1 MKHRLLYI
9 APHRPG
15 RSPGQRF
22 RFEQFMQF
30 LESEGFEITYSFL
43 LNEWD
48 DRKFYKRGNYLLK
61 CWIAF
66 KCVIIRLFDVLRASR
81 FDYIIVY
88 REAHF
93 WGWAIFEKLLSKS
106 RAALL
111 FDFDDAIWLNDISE
125 SNKNLS
131 WLKSSAKTAK
141 IAQLAD
147 VVMVGNSF
155 LADYARQS
163 NQNVAIVPT
172 VIDTTLYK
180 YRGAVD
186 STTVTIG
193 WIGSTTTLKHFQNAI
208 PALTAIKK
216 KYGNKVNFKVIVDV
230 DYSVDELEL
239 KSTKWNKDTELEEL
253 NKVDIGIMPL
263 PDDKWSCGKCGF
275 KGIQYMALG
284 IATVMSPVGV
294 NTDIIEHGVNGF
306 LASTDTEWID
316 CLSQLIES
324 VELRRRL
331 GEAARKTI
339 NERYSVRSQESNLL
353 NAILLAGRLKGIRH
367 KA

>member
-1 MKHRLLYI
+1 MPSKLLYI

-22 RFEQFMQF
+22 RFEQYTDF
-30 LESEGFEITYSFL
+30 LESEGFTITYSFL
-43 LNEWD
+43 LNAWD
-48 DRKFYKRGNYLLK
+48 DRHFYQRGNYLLK
-61 CWIAF
+61 CWIAL
-66 KCVIIRLFDVLRASR
+66 KCVIIRLLDVLRAWR
-81 FDYIIVY
+81 YDYIIVY

-93 WGWAIFEKLLSKS
+93 WGWAIFEKLLSMS
-106 RAALL
+106 RAAMI
-111 FDFDDAIWLNDISE
+111 FDFDDAIWLNDTSE

-141 IAQLAD
+141 IAHLAN
-147 VVMVGNSF
+147 VVTVGNSF

-163 NQNVAIVPT
+163 NPNVVIVPT
-172 VIDTTLYK
+172 AIDTDAYK

-186 STTVTIG
+186 SEPVTIG

-208 PALTAIKK
+208 PALTAIKQ
-216 KYGNKVNFKVIVDV
+216 KYGNRVNFKVIVDV
-230 DYSVDELEL
+230 DYEVPELGL
-239 KSTKWNKDTELEEL
+239 KSTKWRKDTEVEEL

-263 PDDKWSCGKCGF
+263 PDDRWSCGKCGF

-306 LASTDTEWID
+306 LASTDSEWID

-324 VELRRRL
+324 VELRQRL

-339 NERYSVRSQESNLL
+339 DERYSVRSQEGNLL
-353 NAILLAGRLKGIRH
+353 NAILLAGKIKGTRN
-367 KA
+367 

>member
-1 MKHRLLYI
+1 MKNRLLYI

-22 RFEQFMQF
+22 RFEQYFDF
-30 LESEGFEITYSFL
+30 LESEGFTIAYSFL
-43 LNEWD
+43 LNAWD
-48 DRKFYKRGNYLLK
+48 DRHFYQRGNYLLK
-61 CWIAF
+61 CWIAL
-66 KCVIIRLFDVLRASR
+66 KCVIIRLFDVLRAWR
-81 FDYIIVY
+81 YDYVIVY

-93 WGWAIFEKLLSKS
+93 WGWAIFEKLLSMS
-106 RAALL
+106 RAAMI
-111 FDFDDAIWLNDISE
+111 FDFDDAIWLNDTSE

-141 IAQLAD
+141 IASLAN
-147 VVMVGNSF
+147 VVTVGNSF

-163 NQNVAIVPT
+163 NRNVVIVPT
-172 VIDTTLYK
+172 AIDTDAYK

-186 STTVTIG
+186 SEPVTIG

-208 PALTAIKK
+208 PALTAIKL
-216 KYGNKVNFKVIVDV
+216 KYGNRVNFKVIVDV
-230 DYSVDELEL
+230 DYEVPELGL
-239 KSTKWNKDTELEEL
+239 KSTKWRKDTEVEEL

-263 PDDKWSCGKCGF
+263 PDDRWSCGKCGF

-306 LASTDTEWID
+306 LASTDSEWID

-324 VELRRRL
+324 VELRQRL
-331 GEAARKTI
+331 GKAARKTI
-339 NERYSVRSQESNLL
+339 DERYSVRSQQGNLL
-353 NAILLAGRLKGIRH
+353 NAILLAGKLKGTRN
-367 KA
+367 

>member
-1 MKHRLLYI
+1 MPSKLLYI

-22 RFEQFMQF
+22 RFEQYTDF
-30 LESEGFEITYSFL
+30 LESEGFTITYSFL
-43 LNEWD
+43 LNAWD
-48 DRKFYKRGNYLLK
+48 DRHFYQRGNYLLK
-61 CWIAF
+61 CWIAL
-66 KCVIIRLFDVLRASR
+66 KCVIIRLFDVLRAWR
-81 FDYIIVY
+81 YNYVIVY

-93 WGWAIFEKLLSKS
+93 WGWAIFEKLLSMS
-106 RAALL
+106 RAAMI
-111 FDFDDAIWLNDISE
+111 FDFDDAIWLNDTSE

-141 IAQLAD
+141 IARLAN
-147 VVMVGNSF
+147 VVTVGNSF

-163 NQNVAIVPT
+163 NQDVVIVPT
-172 VIDTTLYK
+172 AIDTDAYK

-186 STTVTIG
+186 SEPVTIG

-208 PALTAIKK
+208 PALTAIKL
-216 KYGNKVNFKVIVDV
+216 KYGNRVNFKVIVDV
-230 DYSVDELEL
+230 DYEVPELGL
-239 KSTKWNKDTELEEL
+239 KSTKWRKDTEVEEL

-263 PDDKWSCGKCGF
+263 PDDRWSCGKCGF

-306 LASTDTEWID
+306 LASTDSEWID

-324 VELRRRL
+324 VELRQRL

-339 NERYSVRSQESNLL
+339 DERYSVRSQQGNLL
-353 NAILLAGRLKGIRH
+353 NAILLAGKLKGTKI
-367 KA
+367 

>member
-9 APHRPG
+9 APHRPE

-61 CWIAF
+61 CWIAL

-93 WGWAIFEKLLSKS
+93 WGWAIFETLLSKS

-141 IAQLAD
+141 IAQLAN

-163 NQNVAIVPT
+163 NQNVMIVPT

-186 STTVTIG
+186 STPVTIG

-306 LASTDTEWID
+306 LASTDSEWID
-316 CLSQLIES
+316 CLSQLVES

-339 NERYSVRSQESNLL
+339 DERYSVRSQESNLL
-353 NAILLAGRLKGIRH
+353 NAIELAGKIKGTRH

>member
-1 MKHRLLYI
+1 MPSKLLYI

-22 RFEQFMQF
+22 RFEQYTDF
-30 LESEGFEITYSFL
+30 LESEGFTITYSFL
-43 LNEWD
+43 LNAWD
-48 DRKFYKRGNYLLK
+48 DRHFYQRGNYLLK
-61 CWIAF
+61 CWIAL
-66 KCVIIRLFDVLRASR
+66 KCVIIRLFDVLRAWR
-81 FDYIIVY
+81 YDYIIVY

-93 WGWAIFEKLLSKS
+93 WGWAIFEKLLSMS
-106 RAALL
+106 RAALI
-111 FDFDDAIWLNDISE
+111 FDFDDAIWLNDTSE

-141 IAQLAD
+141 IAHLAN
-147 VVMVGNSF
+147 VVTVGNSF

-163 NQNVAIVPT
+163 NPNVVIVPT
-172 VIDTTLYK
+172 AIDTDAYK

-186 STTVTIG
+186 SEPVTIG

-208 PALTAIKK
+208 PALTAIKQ
-216 KYGNKVNFKVIVDV
+216 KYGNRVNFKVIVDV
-230 DYSVDELEL
+230 DYEEPELGL
-239 KSTKWNKDTELEEL
+239 KSTKWSKDTEVEEL

-263 PDDKWSCGKCGF
+263 PDDRWSCGKCGF

-294 NTDIIEHGVNGF
+294 NTDIIEHGKNGF
-306 LASTDTEWID
+306 LASSDSEWID

-324 VELRRRL
+324 VELRQRL

-339 NERYSVRSQESNLL
+339 DERYSVRSQQGNLL
-353 NAILLAGRLKGIRH
+353 NAILLAGKIKGTRN
-367 KA
+367 

>member
-22 RFEQFMQF
+22 RFEQYTDF
-30 LESEGFEITYSFL
+30 LESEGFTITYSFL
-43 LNEWD
+43 LNAWD
-48 DRKFYKRGNYLLK
+48 DRHFYQRGNYLLK
-61 CWIAF
+61 CWIAL
-66 KCVIIRLFDVLRASR
+66 KCVIIRLFDVLRAWR
-81 FDYIIVY
+81 YDYVIVY

-93 WGWAIFEKLLSKS
+93 WGWAIFEKLLSMS
-106 RAALL
+106 RAAMI
-111 FDFDDAIWLNDISE
+111 FDFDDAIWLNDTSE

-141 IAQLAD
+141 IASLAN
-147 VVMVGNSF
+147 VVTVGNSF

-163 NQNVAIVPT
+163 NQNVVIVPT
-172 VIDTTLYK
+172 AIDTDAYK

-186 STTVTIG
+186 SELVTIG

-208 PALTAIKK
+208 PALTAIKL
-216 KYGNKVNFKVIVDV
+216 KYGNRVNFKVIVDV
-230 DYSVDELEL
+230 DYEVPELGL
-239 KSTKWNKDTELEEL
+239 KSTKWRKDTEVEEL

-263 PDDKWSCGKCGF
+263 PDDRWSCGKCGF

-306 LASTDTEWID
+306 LASTDNEWVD

-324 VELRRRL
+324 VELRQRL

-339 NERYSVRSQESNLL
+339 DERYSVRSQQGNLL
-353 NAILLAGRLKGIRH
+353 NAILLAGKLKGTKI
-367 KA
+367 

>member
-1 MKHRLLYI
+1 MPSKLLYI

-22 RFEQFMQF
+22 RFEQYTDF
-30 LESEGFEITYSFL
+30 LESEGFTITYSFL
-43 LNEWD
+43 LNAWD
-48 DRKFYKRGNYLLK
+48 DRHFYQRGNYLLK
-61 CWIAF
+61 CWIAL
-66 KCVIIRLFDVLRASR
+66 KCVIIRMFDVLRAWR
-81 FDYIIVY
+81 YDYVIVY

-93 WGWAIFEKLLSKS
+93 WGWAIFEKLLSMS
-106 RAALL
+106 RAALI
-111 FDFDDAIWLNDISE
+111 FDFDDAIWLNDTSE

-141 IAQLAD
+141 ITHLAN
-147 VVMVGNSF
+147 VVTVGNSF

-163 NQNVAIVPT
+163 NPNVVIVPT
-172 VIDTTLYK
+172 AIDTDAYK

-186 STTVTIG
+186 SEPVMIG

-208 PALTAIKK
+208 PALTAIKQ
-216 KYGNKVNFKVIVDV
+216 KYGNRVNFKVIVDV
-230 DYSVDELEL
+230 DYEVPELGL
-239 KSTKWNKDTELEEL
+239 KSTKWCKDTEVEEL

-263 PDDKWSCGKCGF
+263 PDDRWSCGKCGF
-275 KGIQYMALG
+275 KGIQYMALS

-306 LASTDTEWID
+306 LASTDSEWID

-324 VELRRRL
+324 LELRQRL
-331 GEAARKTI
+331 GKAARETI
-339 NERYSVRSQESNLL
+339 VERYSVRSQEGNLL
-353 NAILLAGRLKGIRH
+353 NAILLAGKIKGTRN
-367 KA
+367 

>member
-22 RFEQFMQF
+22 RFEQYTDF
-30 LESEGFEITYSFL
+30 LESEGFTITYSFL
-43 LNEWD
+43 LNAWD
-48 DRKFYKRGNYLLK
+48 DRHFYQRGNYLLK
-61 CWIAF
+61 CWIAL
-66 KCVIIRLFDVLRASR
+66 KCVIIRLFDVLRAWR
-81 FDYIIVY
+81 YDYIIVY

-93 WGWAIFEKLLSKS
+93 WGWAIFEKLLSMS
-106 RAALL
+106 RAALI
-111 FDFDDAIWLNDISE
+111 FDFDDAIWLNDTSE

-141 IAQLAD
+141 IARLAN
-147 VVMVGNSF
+147 VVTVGNSF

-163 NQNVAIVPT
+163 NQDVVIVPT
-172 VIDTTLYK
+172 AIDTDAYK

-186 STTVTIG
+186 SEPVTIG

-208 PALTAIKK
+208 PALTTIKL
-216 KYGNKVNFKVIVDV
+216 KYGNRVNFKVIVDV
-230 DYSVDELEL
+230 DYEVPELGL
-239 KSTKWNKDTELEEL
+239 KSTKWRKDTEVEEL

-263 PDDKWSCGKCGF
+263 PDDRWSCGKCGF

-294 NTDIIEHGVNGF
+294 NTDIIEHGANGF
-306 LASTDTEWID
+306 LASTDNEWID

-324 VELRRRL
+324 VELRQRL
-331 GEAARKTI
+331 GKAARKTI
-339 NERYSVRSQESNLL
+339 DERYSVRSQQGNLL
-353 NAILLAGRLKGIRH
+353 NAIFLAKKLKGTRR
-367 KA
+367 

>member
-1 MKHRLLYI
+1 MPSKLLYI

-22 RFEQFMQF
+22 RFEQYTDF
-30 LESEGFEITYSFL
+30 LESEGFTITYSFL
-43 LNEWD
+43 LNAWD
-48 DRKFYKRGNYLLK
+48 DRHFYQRGNYLLK
-61 CWIAF
+61 CWIAL
-66 KCVIIRLFDVLRASR
+66 KCVIIRMFDVLRAWR
-81 FDYIIVY
+81 YDYVIVY

-93 WGWAIFEKLLSKS
+93 WGWAIFEKLLSMS
-106 RAALL
+106 RVAMI
-111 FDFDDAIWLNDISE
+111 FDFDDAIWLNDTSE

-141 IAQLAD
+141 NARLAN
-147 VVMVGNSF
+147 VVTVGNSF

-163 NQNVAIVPT
+163 NRNVVIVPT
-172 VIDTTLYK
+172 AIDTDAYK

-186 STTVTIG
+186 SEPVTIG

-208 PALTAIKK
+208 PALTAIKQ
-216 KYGNKVNFKVIVDV
+216 KYGNRVNFRVIVDV
-230 DYSVDELEL
+230 DYEVPELGL
-239 KSTKWNKDTELEEL
+239 KSTKWHKDTEVEEL

-263 PDDKWSCGKCGF
+263 PDDRWSCGKCGF

-306 LASTDTEWID
+306 LASTDSEWID

-324 VELRRRL
+324 VELRQRL

-339 NERYSVRSQESNLL
+339 DERYSVRSQQGNLL
-353 NAILLAGRLKGIRH
+353 NAILLAGKIKGTRN
-367 KA
+367 

>member
-1 MKHRLLYI
+1 MPSKLLYI

-22 RFEQFMQF
+22 RFEQYTDF
-30 LESEGFEITYSFL
+30 LESEGFTITYSFL
-43 LNEWD
+43 LNAWD
-48 DRKFYKRGNYLLK
+48 DRHFYQRGNYLLK
-61 CWIAF
+61 CWIAL
-66 KCVIIRLFDVLRASR
+66 KCVIIRLFDVLRAWR
-81 FDYIIVY
+81 YDYVIVY

-93 WGWAIFEKLLSKS
+93 WGWAIFEKLLSMS
-106 RAALL
+106 RAAMI
-111 FDFDDAIWLNDISE
+111 FDFDDAIWLNDTSE

-141 IAQLAD
+141 IARLAN
-147 VVMVGNSF
+147 VVTVGNSF

-163 NQNVAIVPT
+163 NQNVVIVPT
-172 VIDTTLYK
+172 AIDTDAYK

-186 STTVTIG
+186 SEPVMIG

-208 PALTAIKK
+208 PALTAIKQ
-216 KYGNKVNFKVIVDV
+216 KYGNRVNFKVIVDV
-230 DYSVDELEL
+230 DYEEPELGL
-239 KSTKWNKDTELEEL
+239 KSTKWSKDTEVEEL

-263 PDDKWSCGKCGF
+263 PDDRWSCGKCGF

-294 NTDIIEHGVNGF
+294 NTDIIEHGANGF
-306 LASTDTEWID
+306 LASTDSEWID

-324 VELRRRL
+324 VKLRQRL
-331 GEAARKTI
+331 GKAARKTI
-339 NERYSVRSQESNLL
+339 DERYSVRSQQGNLL
-353 NAILLAGRLKGIRH
+353 NAILLAGKIKGTRN
-367 KA
+367 

>member
-1 MKHRLLYI
+1 MPSKLLYI

-22 RFEQFMQF
+22 RFEQYTDF
-30 LESEGFEITYSFL
+30 LESEGFTITYSFL
-43 LNEWD
+43 LNAWD
-48 DRKFYKRGNYLLK
+48 DRHFYQRGNYLQK
-61 CWIAF
+61 CWIAL
-66 KCVIIRLFDVLRASR
+66 KCVIIRLFDVLRAWR
-81 FDYIIVY
+81 YDYVIVY

-93 WGWAIFEKLLSKS
+93 WGWAIFEKLLSMS
-106 RAALL
+106 RAAMI
-111 FDFDDAIWLNDISE
+111 FDFDDAIWLNDTSE

-141 IAQLAD
+141 IARLAN
-147 VVMVGNSF
+147 VVTVGNSF

-163 NQNVAIVPT
+163 NRNVVIVPT
-172 VIDTTLYK
+172 AIDTDAYK

-186 STTVTIG
+186 SEPVTIG

-208 PALTAIKK
+208 PALTAIKQ
-216 KYGNKVNFKVIVDV
+216 KYGNRVNFKVIVDV
-230 DYSVDELEL
+230 DYEVPELGL
-239 KSTKWNKDTELEEL
+239 KSTKWRKDTEVEEL

-263 PDDKWSCGKCGF
+263 PDDRWSCGKCGF

-306 LASTDTEWID
+306 LASTDNEWID

-324 VELRRRL
+324 VELRQRL

-339 NERYSVRSQESNLL
+339 DERYSVRSQQGNLL
-353 NAILLAGRLKGIRH
+353 NAILLAGKIKCTRN
-367 KA
+367 

>member
-1 MKHRLLYI
+1 MPSKLLYI

-22 RFEQFMQF
+22 RFEQYTDF
-30 LESEGFEITYSFL
+30 LESEGFTITYSFL
-43 LNEWD
+43 LNAWD
-48 DRKFYKRGNYLLK
+48 DRHFYQRGNYLLK
-61 CWIAF
+61 CWIAL
-66 KCVIIRLFDVLRASR
+66 KCVIIRMFDVLRAWR
-81 FDYIIVY
+81 YDYVIVY

-93 WGWAIFEKLLSKS
+93 WGWAIFEKLLSMS
-106 RAALL
+106 RAAMI
-111 FDFDDAIWLNDISE
+111 FDFDDAIWLNDTSE

-141 IAQLAD
+141 IAHLAN
-147 VVMVGNSF
+147 VVTVGNSF

-163 NQNVAIVPT
+163 NQNVVIVPT
-172 VIDTTLYK
+172 AIDTNAYK

-186 STTVTIG
+186 SEPVTIG
-193 WIGSTTTLKHFQNAI
+193 WIGSTTTLKHFLNAI
-208 PALTAIKK
+208 PALTAIKH
-216 KYGNKVNFKVIVDV
+216 KYGNRVNFKVIVDV
-230 DYSVDELEL
+230 DYEVPELGL
-239 KSTKWNKDTELEEL
+239 KSTKWHKDTEVEEL

-263 PDDKWSCGKCGF
+263 PDDRWSCGKCGF

-306 LASTDTEWID
+306 LASTDSEWID

-324 VELRRRL
+324 VELRQRL

-339 NERYSVRSQESNLL
+339 DERYSVRSQEGNLL
-353 NAILLAGRLKGIRH
+353 NAILLAGKLKGTRN
-367 KA
+367 

>member
-1 MKHRLLYI
+1 MPSKLLYI

-22 RFEQFMQF
+22 RFEQYTDF
-30 LESEGFEITYSFL
+30 LESEGFTITYSFL
-43 LNEWD
+43 LNAWD
-48 DRKFYKRGNYLLK
+48 DRHFYQRGNYLLK
-61 CWIAF
+61 CWIAL
-66 KCVIIRLFDVLRASR
+66 KCVIIRLFDVLRAWR
-81 FDYIIVY
+81 YDYVIVY

-93 WGWAIFEKLLSKS
+93 WGWAIFEKLLSMS
-106 RAALL
+106 RAAMI
-111 FDFDDAIWLNDISE
+111 FDFDDAIWLNDTSE

-141 IAQLAD
+141 IARLAN
-147 VVMVGNSF
+147 VVTVGNSF

-163 NQNVAIVPT
+163 NQNVVIVPT
-172 VIDTTLYK
+172 AIDTDAYK

-186 STTVTIG
+186 SEPVTIG

-208 PALTAIKK
+208 PALTAIKLQ
-216 KYGNKVNFKVIVDV
+216 YGNRVNFKVIVDV
-230 DYSVDELEL
+230 DYEVPELGL
-239 KSTKWNKDTELEEL
+239 KSTKWRKDTEVEEL

-263 PDDKWSCGKCGF
+263 PDDRWSCGKCGF

-306 LASTDTEWID
+306 LASTDSEWID
-316 CLSQLIES
+316 CLSQLVES

-331 GEAARKTI
+331 GEAARQTI
-339 NERYSVRSQESNLL
+339 DERYSVRSQEGNLL
-353 NAILLAGRLKGIRH
+353 NAILLAGKIKGT
-367 KA
+367 KN

>member
-1 MKHRLLYI
+1 MPSKLLYI

-22 RFEQFMQF
+22 RFEQYTDF
-30 LESEGFEITYSFL
+30 LESEGFTITYSFL
-43 LNEWD
+43 LNAWD
-48 DRKFYKRGNYLLK
+48 DRHFYQRGNYLLK
-61 CWIAF
+61 CWIAL
-66 KCVIIRLFDVLRASR
+66 KCVIIRMFDVLRAWR
-81 FDYIIVY
+81 YDYIIVY

-93 WGWAIFEKLLSKS
+93 WGWAIFEKLLSMS
-106 RAALL
+106 RAAMI
-111 FDFDDAIWLNDISE
+111 FDFDDAIWLNDTSE

-141 IAQLAD
+141 IARLAN
-147 VVMVGNSF
+147 VVTVGNSF
-155 LADYARQS
+155 LADYVRQS
-163 NQNVAIVPT
+163 NPNVVIVPT
-172 VIDTTLYK
+172 AIDTDAYK

-186 STTVTIG
+186 SEPVTIG

-208 PALTAIKK
+208 PALTAIKL
-216 KYGNKVNFKVIVDV
+216 KYGNRVNFKVIVDV
-230 DYSVDELEL
+230 DYEVPELGL
-239 KSTKWNKDTELEEL
+239 KSTKWHKDTEVEEL

-263 PDDKWSCGKCGF
+263 PDDRWSCGKCGF

-294 NTDIIEHGVNGF
+294 NTDIIEHGANGF
-306 LASTDTEWID
+306 LASTDSEWID

-324 VELRRRL
+324 VELRQRL

-339 NERYSVRSQESNLL
+339 DERYSVRSQEGNLL
-353 NAILLAGRLKGIRH
+353 NAILLAGKIKGTRN
-367 KA
+367 

>member
-22 RFEQFMQF
+22 RFEQYTNF
-30 LESEGFEITYSFL
+30 LESEGFTITYSFL
-43 LNEWD
+43 LNAWD
-48 DRKFYKRGNYLLK
+48 DRHFYQRGNYLLK
-61 CWIAF
+61 CWIAL
-66 KCVIIRLFDVLRASR
+66 KCVIIRLFDVLRVWR
-81 FDYIIVY
+81 YDYVIVY

-93 WGWAIFEKLLSKS
+93 WGWAIFEKLLSMS
-106 RAALL
+106 RAAMI
-111 FDFDDAIWLNDISE
+111 FDFDDAIWLNDTSE

-141 IAQLAD
+141 IARLAN
-147 VVMVGNSF
+147 VVTVGNSF

-163 NQNVAIVPT
+163 NRNVVIVPT
-172 VIDTTLYK
+172 AIDTDAYK

-186 STTVTIG
+186 SEPVTIG

-208 PALTAIKK
+208 PALTAIKL
-216 KYGNKVNFKVIVDV
+216 KYGNRVNFKVIVDV
-230 DYSVDELEL
+230 DYEVPELGL
-239 KSTKWNKDTELEEL
+239 KSTKWHKDTEVEEL

-263 PDDKWSCGKCGF
+263 PDDRWSCGKCGF

-294 NTDIIEHGVNGF
+294 NTDIIEHGENGF
-306 LASTDTEWID
+306 LASTDSEWID

-324 VELRRRL
+324 VELRQRL

-339 NERYSVRSQESNLL
+339 DERYSVRSQQGNLL
-353 NAILLAGRLKGIRH
+353 NAILLAEKIKGTRN
-367 KA
+367 

>member
-1 MKHRLLYI
+1 MKNRLLYI

-22 RFEQFMQF
+22 RFEQYTDF
-30 LESEGFEITYSFL
+30 LESEGFTITYSFL
-43 LNEWD
+43 LNAWD
-48 DRKFYKRGNYLLK
+48 DRHFYQRGNYLLK
-61 CWIAF
+61 CWIAL
-66 KCVIIRLFDVLRASR
+66 KCVIIRLFDVLRAWR
-81 FDYIIVY
+81 YDYIIVY

-93 WGWAIFEKLLSKS
+93 WGWAIFEKLLSMS
-106 RAALL
+106 RAAMI
-111 FDFDDAIWLNDISE
+111 FDFDDAIWLNDTSE

-141 IAQLAD
+141 IASLAN
-147 VVMVGNSF
+147 VVTVGNSF

-163 NQNVAIVPT
+163 NRNVVIVPT
-172 VIDTTLYK
+172 AIDTDAYK

-186 STTVTIG
+186 SEPVTIG

-208 PALTAIKK
+208 PALTAIKL
-216 KYGNKVNFKVIVDV
+216 KYGNRVNFKVIVDV
-230 DYSVDELEL
+230 DYEVPELGL
-239 KSTKWNKDTELEEL
+239 KSTKWRKDTEVEEL

-263 PDDKWSCGKCGF
+263 PDDRWSCGKCGF

-294 NTDIIEHGVNGF
+294 NTDIIEHGANGF
-306 LASTDTEWID
+306 LASTDSEWVD

-324 VELRRRL
+324 VELRQRL

-339 NERYSVRSQESNLL
+339 DERYSVRSQQGNLL
-353 NAILLAGRLKGIRH
+353 NAILLAGKIKGTRN
-367 KA
+367 

>member
-141 IAQLAD
+141 IAQLAN

-155 LADYARQS
+155 LANYARQS
-163 NQNVAIVPT
+163 NRNVVIVPT

-186 STTVTIG
+186 STPVTIG

-306 LASTDTEWID
+306 LASTDSEWID

-339 NERYSVRSQESNLL
+339 DERYSVRSQESNLL
-353 NAILLAGRLKGIRH
+353 NAIELAGKLKGIRH
-367 KA
+367 KT

>member
-22 RFEQFMQF
+22 RFEQYTDF
-30 LESEGFEITYSFL
+30 LESEGFAITYSFL
-43 LNEWD
+43 LNAWD
-48 DRKFYKRGNYLLK
+48 DRHFYQRGNYLLK
-61 CWIAF
+61 CWIAL
-66 KCVIIRLFDVLRASR
+66 KCVIIRLFDVLRAWR
-81 FDYIIVY
+81 YDYIIVY

-93 WGWAIFEKLLSKS
+93 WGWAIFEKLLSMT

-111 FDFDDAIWLNDISE
+111 FDFDDAIWLNDTSE

-141 IAQLAD
+141 IARLAN
-147 VVMVGNSF
+147 VITVGNSF

-163 NQNVAIVPT
+163 NPNVVIVPT
-172 VIDTTLYK
+172 AIDTDAYK

-186 STTVTIG
+186 SEPVTIG

-208 PALTAIKK
+208 PALTAIKQ
-216 KYGNKVNFKVIVDV
+216 KYGNRVNFKVIVDV
-230 DYSVDELEL
+230 DYEVSELGL
-239 KSTKWNKDTELEEL
+239 KSTKWSKDTEVEEL

-263 PDDKWSCGKCGF
+263 PDDRWSCGKCGF

-306 LASTDTEWID
+306 LASTDSEWID

-324 VELRRRL
+324 VELRQRL
-331 GEAARKTI
+331 GEAACKTI
-339 NERYSVRSQESNLL
+339 IERYSVRSQQGNLL
-353 NAILLAGRLKGIRH
+353 NAILLAGKIRGT
-367 KA
+367 KI

>member
-1 MKHRLLYI
+1 MKNRLLYI

-22 RFEQFMQF
+22 RFEQYTDF
-30 LESEGFEITYSFL
+30 LESEGFTITYSFL
-43 LNEWD
+43 LNAWD
-48 DRKFYKRGNYLLK
+48 DRHFYQRGNYLLK
-61 CWIAF
+61 CWIAL
-66 KCVIIRLFDVLRASR
+66 KCVIIRLFDVLRAWR
-81 FDYIIVY
+81 YDYVIVY

-93 WGWAIFEKLLSKS
+93 WGWAIFEKLLSMS
-106 RAALL
+106 RAALI
-111 FDFDDAIWLNDISE
+111 FDFDDAIWLNDTSE

-141 IAQLAD
+141 IARLAN
-147 VVMVGNSF
+147 VVTVGNSF

-163 NQNVAIVPT
+163 NPNVVIVPT
-172 VIDTTLYK
+172 AIDTDAYK

-186 STTVTIG
+186 SEPVMIG

-208 PALTAIKK
+208 PALTAIKQ
-216 KYGNKVNFKVIVDV
+216 KYGNRVNFKVIVDV
-230 DYSVDELEL
+230 DCEVPELGL
-239 KSTKWNKDTELEEL
+239 KSTKWRKDTEVEEL

-263 PDDKWSCGKCGF
+263 PDDRWSCGKCGF

-306 LASTDTEWID
+306 LASTDSEWID

-324 VELRRRL
+324 VELRQRL
-331 GEAARKTI
+331 GKAARKTI
-339 NERYSVRSQESNLL
+339 DERYSVRSQQGNLL
-353 NAILLAGRLKGIRH
+353 NAILLAGKLKGTRN
-367 KA
+367 

>member
-1 MKHRLLYI
+1 MPSKLLYI

-22 RFEQFMQF
+22 RFEQYTDF
-30 LESEGFEITYSFL
+30 LESEGFTITYSFL
-43 LNEWD
+43 LNAWD
-48 DRKFYKRGNYLLK
+48 DRHFYQRGNYLLK
-61 CWIAF
+61 CWIAL
-66 KCVIIRLFDVLRASR
+66 KCVIIRLFDVLRAWR
-81 FDYIIVY
+81 YDYVIVY

-93 WGWAIFEKLLSKS
+93 WGWAIFEKLLSMS
-106 RAALL
+106 RAAMI
-111 FDFDDAIWLNDISE
+111 FDFDDAIWLNDTSE

-141 IAQLAD
+141 IARLAN
-147 VVMVGNSF
+147 VVTVGNSF

-163 NQNVAIVPT
+163 NRNVVIVPT
-172 VIDTTLYK
+172 AIDTDAYK

-186 STTVTIG
+186 SEPVMIG

-208 PALTAIKK
+208 PALTAIKQ
-216 KYGNKVNFKVIVDV
+216 KYGNCVNFKVIVDV
-230 DYSVDELEL
+230 DYEVPELGL
-239 KSTKWNKDTELEEL
+239 KSTKWHKDTEVEEL

-263 PDDKWSCGKCGF
+263 PDDRWSCGKCGF

-306 LASTDTEWID
+306 LASTDNEWID

-324 VELRRRL
+324 VELRQRL

-339 NERYSVRSQESNLL
+339 DEHYSVRSQQGNLL
-353 NAILLAGRLKGIRH
+353 NAILLAGKIKGTRN
-367 KA
+367 

>member
-81 FDYIIVY
+81 YDYIIVY

-141 IAQLAD
+141 IAQLAN

-163 NQNVAIVPT
+163 NQNVVIIPT

-180 YRGAVD
+180 YRGAMD
-186 STTVTIG
+186 STPVTIG

-208 PALTAIKK
+208 PALTAIKE

-239 KSTKWNKDTELEEL
+239 KSTKWNKDTEVEEL

-306 LASTDTEWID
+306 LASTDSEWID
-316 CLSQLIES
+316 CLSQLVES

-339 NERYSVRSQESNLL
+339 DERYSVRSQEANLL
-353 NAILLAGRLKGIRH
+353 NAIELAGKIKGVRH

>member
-141 IAQLAD
+141 IAQLAN

-163 NQNVAIVPT
+163 NHNVVIVPT

-186 STTVTIG
+186 STPVTIG

-208 PALTAIKK
+208 PALTAIKE

-230 DYSVDELEL
+230 DYSVDELVL
-239 KSTKWNKDTELEEL
+239 KSTKWSKDTELDEL

-306 LASTDTEWID
+306 LALTDSEWID
-316 CLSQLIES
+316 CLSQLVES

-339 NERYSVRSQESNLL
+339 DERYSVRSQESNLL
-353 NAILLAGRLKGIRH
+353 NAIELAGKLKVS
-367 KA
+367 KV

>member
-1 MKHRLLYI
+1 MPSKLLYI

-22 RFEQFMQF
+22 RFEQYTDF
-30 LESEGFEITYSFL
+30 LESEGFTITYSFL
-43 LNEWD
+43 LNAWD
-48 DRKFYKRGNYLLK
+48 DRHFYQRGNYLLK
-61 CWIAF
+61 CWIAL
-66 KCVIIRLFDVLRASR
+66 KCVIIRLFDVLRAWR
-81 FDYIIVY
+81 YDYVIVY

-93 WGWAIFEKLLSKS
+93 WGWAIFEKLLSMS
-106 RAALL
+106 RAAMI
-111 FDFDDAIWLNDISE
+111 FDFDDAIWLNDTSE

-141 IAQLAD
+141 IARLAN
-147 VVMVGNSF
+147 VVTVGNSF

-163 NQNVAIVPT
+163 NQNVEIVPT
-172 VIDTTLYK
+172 AIDTNAYK

-186 STTVTIG
+186 SEPVTIG

-208 PALTAIKK
+208 PALTAIKQ
-216 KYGNKVNFKVIVDV
+216 KYGNRVNFKVIVDV
-230 DYSVDELEL
+230 DYEVPELGL
-239 KSTKWNKDTELEEL
+239 KSAKWHKDTEVEEL

-263 PDDKWSCGKCGF
+263 PDDRWSCGKCGF

-294 NTDIIEHGVNGF
+294 NTDIIEHGANGF
-306 LASTDTEWID
+306 LASTDNEWID

-324 VELRRRL
+324 VELRQQL
-331 GEAARKTI
+331 GKAARKTI
-339 NERYSVRSQESNLL
+339 DERYSVRSQQGNLL
-353 NAILLAGRLKGIRH
+353 NAILLAGKLKGTRN
-367 KA
+367 

>member
-1 MKHRLLYI
+1 MKNRLLYI

-22 RFEQFMQF
+22 RFEQYTDFI
-30 LESEGFEITYSFL
+30 ESEGFTITYSFL
-43 LNEWD
+43 LNAWD
-48 DRKFYKRGNYLLK
+48 DRHFYQRGNYLLK
-61 CWIAF
+61 CWIAL
-66 KCVIIRLFDVLRASR
+66 KCVIIRLFDVLRAWR
-81 FDYIIVY
+81 YDYIIVY

-93 WGWAIFEKLLSKS
+93 WGWAIFEKLLSMS
-106 RAALL
+106 RAALI
-111 FDFDDAIWLNDISE
+111 FDFDDAIWLNDTSE

-141 IAQLAD
+141 IARLAN
-147 VVMVGNSF
+147 VVTVGNSF

-163 NQNVAIVPT
+163 NPNVVIVPT
-172 VIDTTLYK
+172 AIDTDAYK

-186 STTVTIG
+186 SETVTIG

-208 PALTAIKK
+208 PALTAIKQ
-216 KYGNKVNFKVIVDV
+216 KYGNRVNFKVIVDV
-230 DYSVDELEL
+230 DYEVPELGL
-239 KSTKWNKDTELEEL
+239 KSTKWCKDTEVEEL

-263 PDDKWSCGKCGF
+263 PDDRWSCGKCGF

-294 NTDIIEHGVNGF
+294 NTDIIEHGANGF
-306 LASTDTEWID
+306 LASTDSEWVD

-324 VELRRRL
+324 VELRQRL

-339 NERYSVRSQESNLL
+339 DERYSVRSQEGNLL
-353 NAILLAGRLKGIRH
+353 NAIFLAKKLKGTRR
-367 KA
+367 